1 MFFKN
6 ARQTPYTTIL
16 HTTIVLKV
24 KKAPRLYPNPIILY
38 ER

>member
-16 HTTIVLKV
+16 LKV